1 MKKLKLYSLALVL
14 LAGFSFVSCSDDNND
29 TLSGDETVGGLIN
42 SASSAITYA
51 LTSSP
56 TFVHN
61 AKVTIFQGAVKT
73 SSVEVYKQYTNLAGV
88 KSENVLLK
96 TLTFA
101 TTEQMESANFTFTY
115 NELIAGLTV
124 NGVAMPAS
132 DADLSAGEFW
142 TLTYVSTTS
151 EGKKHL
157 NTKTTKVNVA
167 CVSDLAGNYSTSTS
181 RVGTTTIYTFAS
193 ETFDLVG
200 DGQYNTSYVG
210 PYYGSGQTPA
220 SSGNG
225 VLLAPAS
232 DAGYTFT
239 DICNNMQMETQNL
252 ASIYSNEV
260 RQTAAQRALSFRNPT
275 TGVIVIHYSVWF
287 TGNTVERPFISTY
300 TPLP

>member
-56 TFVHN
+56 TFVHTAN
-61 AKVTIFQGAVKT
+61 VSIFQGVVKT
-73 SSVEVYKQYTNLAGV
+73 PKIEVYKQFTNLAGV

-96 TLTFA
+96 TLTFP
-101 TTEQMESANFTFTY
+101 TTEQMESTSYTFTY
-115 NELIAGLTV
+115 NELIAGLSI
-124 NGVAMPAS
+124 NGVALPAS
-132 DADLSAGEFW
+132 DSDLTAGEFW

-151 EGKKHL
+151 EGKTHV
-157 NTKTTKVNVA
+157 NVRSTKVNVA
-167 CVSDLAGNYSTSTS
+167 CVSDLAGNYSTSTLRPS
-181 RVGTTTIYTFAS
+181 NNTTYTYAL
-193 ETFDLVG
+193 EVFDLVG
-200 DGQYNTSYVG
+200 DGQYNTTYIG
-210 PYYGSGQTPA
+210 NYYGATQTA
-220 SSGNG
+220 GTSGNTTQ
-225 VLLAPAS
+225 LDAP

-252 ASIYSNEV
+252 GNYYTNEV
-260 RQTAAQRALSFRNPT
+260 RQKPSQRALSFRNPT
-275 TGVIVIHYSVWF
+275 TGVIVIHYSIWF
-287 TGNTVERPFISTY
+287 TGNTVEREFISTY